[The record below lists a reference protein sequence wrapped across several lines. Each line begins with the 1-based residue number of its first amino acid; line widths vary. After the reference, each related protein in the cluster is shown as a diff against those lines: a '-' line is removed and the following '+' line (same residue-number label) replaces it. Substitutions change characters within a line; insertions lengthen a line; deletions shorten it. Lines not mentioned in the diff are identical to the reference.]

1 MEGLTAIRRGIVFSQ
16 DEVGFNL
23 WLEVKVGLDYLE
35 AYLEPCFSSVYDVIL
50 FVFYSLFELNVVQK
64 HLVHL
69 NRSIQL
75 QNDSDNRKAYLQIQI

>member
-50 FVFYSLFELNVVQK
+50 FVFLFF
-64 HLVHL
+64 
-69 NRSIQL
+69 I
-75 QNDSDNRKAYLQIQI
+75 